1 MYNDRIAIKLDLYNN
16 NKCQRFKNSDKI
28 VFRFK
33 HSHIIRIYNIGKHTF
48 ATQIRNYRLA
58 ITDEIFTLK
67 LVIRMALIRLS
78 KCVPMSENV
87 FIRHVKYLQTM
98 HWNYLRNFL

>member
-1 MYNDRIAIKLDLYNN
+1 MENTHLQPK
-16 NKCQRFKNSDKI
+16 
-28 VFRFK
+28 
-33 HSHIIRIYNIGKHTF
+33 
-48 ATQIRNYRLA
+48 IRNYRLA

-87 FIRHVKYLQTM
+87 FIRHVKYLQTI